1 MKFDFFAFLPG
12 FLHAFLQN
20 LWMGLLAVLIG
31 LIVGMPLARV
41 VHRKLS
47 LYKVVN
53 LLLTLLRALP
63 VFIVMYIALGVLTM
77 NVIID
82 ENNLFSA
89 PVIALLVGLC
99 FSSISG
105 VFDATL
111 DYFRL
116 LDAGKR
122 REALLIV
129 PNIFRLFVNV
139 ASTTAVGAALG
150 VREAVSYSLLTAER
164 LPNTGDRLFIVF
176 FVTLFFV
183 SFVLLSRWAMIYIVK
198 TRLRLAK

>member
-1 MKFDFFAFLPG
+1 MKFDFFSFLPG

-31 LIVGMPLARV
+31 LIVGIPLARI
-41 VHRKLS
+41 VHRKLF
-47 LYKVVN
+47 LYKLVKVV
-53 LLLTLLRALP
+53 LVFLRALP

-77 NVIID
+77 TVSIG

-116 LDAGKR
+116 LAAGQR
-122 REALLIV
+122 RQALLII

-139 ASTTAVGAALG
+139 AATTAVGAALG
-150 VREAVSYSLLTAER
+150 VKEVVSYSLLTAER
-164 LPNTGDRLFIVF
+164 LSNTNERVFIVL
-176 FVTLFFV
+176 FVSLFFV
-183 SFVLLSRWAMIYIVK
+183 CFVLLSRWAMNYIVR
-198 TRLRLAK
+198 TRLH